1 MRTARTYARVAEAE
15 GMIKALC
22 EKYPDLFWAVR
33 PEQIAVMGV
42 DNQERSEK
50 AVENYPN
57 YAKMRV
63 VKGSEK
69 ALFIDNHIPISQVI
83 EIYCSDWASWK
94 DTYRQWVMA
103 NCIIQITAEDEK
115 KHAPDCTGFKVLL
128 DASGV
133 TWDDERFT
141 DTLPDLLHSDVEF
154 NLDLRPGLEAKEDN
168 ENQTP
173 DSKQKESDD
182 AATTNE
188 DITADD
194 EGDEG
199 DEESDGDEN
208 DKPVTPEE

>member
-1 MRTARTYARVAEAE
+1 MRTARTYARMPEAEA
-15 GMIKALC
+15 MIKALC

-42 DNQERSEK
+42 DNQERSKK

-57 YAKMRV
+57 YAKLRV

-69 ALFIDNHIPISQVI
+69 ALLMEGHLPVNQVI
-83 EIYCSDWASWK
+83 ELYFSDWKSWK

-141 DTLPDLLHSDVEF
+141 DNLPDLLRSDVEF

-173 DSKQKESDD
+173 DGKQKESDD
-182 AATTNE
+182 AATNAANE
-188 DITADD
+188 DITAD
-194 EGDEG
+194 EE
-199 DEESDGDEN
+199 DEEDSDEN